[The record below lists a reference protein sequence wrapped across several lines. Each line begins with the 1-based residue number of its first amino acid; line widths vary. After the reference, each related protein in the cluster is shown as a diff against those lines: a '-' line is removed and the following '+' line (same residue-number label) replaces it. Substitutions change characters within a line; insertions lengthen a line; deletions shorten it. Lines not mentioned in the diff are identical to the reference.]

1 MTRPYDYIVG
11 SLADIFDRR
20 MVFDPNADFDAFLKS
35 VPGKWVVYLMA
46 GANDEPVQLL
56 CVKNLRYSLE
66 RRLGAADAAAEKAA
80 AAVEHAID
88 SLQAAG
94 AALGLSRKV
103 NYREIVRRVY
113 WTRVDSAFE
122 ADAAFLEAARAVFPQ
137 TYRGMF
143 GFRPAWFVH
152 VNPQTT
158 FPRYTKTSDPVK
170 QTGVHLGPIEDKHAA
185 QKLVHL
191 AENLFDLCR
200 DYSIL
205 TQAPHGGPCAWRQM
219 NKCVGPCDGSIDLD
233 AYRQLV
239 AFSAAVLADPGD
251 YVREQQRRMK
261 AAAAELRFEVAE
273 RIKAYVEQLAQL
285 GKGPFRH
292 VRPLE
297 RFEYVT
303 LQRGPRAGTAK
314 VFLVTPGRIDQI
326 AALLSE
332 PTHIADLLR
341 QVLAAAHERRE
352 AQEKLDDAGVER
364 IGVVAH
370 HLFQPKAKQGVFLPI
385 ETLDE
390 KSLAK
395 AYRDLLNQKPPEEAV
410 GEGVTKELQ
419 AL

>member
-1 MTRPYDYIVG
+1 MG
-11 SLADIFDRR
+11 SLAEIFDRH
-20 MVFDPNADFDAFLKS
+20 VAFDPAHDFDAFLKS

-66 RRLGAADAAAEKAA
+66 RRLGTVEPTVEKVAEAAEQ
-80 AAVEHAID
+80 VID

-122 ADAAFLEAARAVFPQ
+122 ADAMFLEAARHVFPQ

-152 VNPQTT
+152 ANPWAT
-158 FPRYTKTSDPVK
+158 FPRYTKTNEPVK
-170 QTGVHLGPIEDKHAA
+170 QSGVVLGPIEDKHAA

-205 TQAPHGGPCAWRQM
+205 AQSPHGGPCAWRQM

-233 AYRQLV
+233 AYRQLI
-239 AFSAAVLADPGD
+239 AFSAAVLAEPDD
-251 YVREQQRRMK
+251 YIREQRRRMK

-273 RIKAYVEQLAQL
+273 KIKAYIEQLSQL

-297 RFEYVT
+297 RFQYVT

-314 VFLVTPGRIDQI
+314 VFVITPGRIDQI
-326 AALLSE
+326 AALLGE
-332 PTHIADLLR
+332 PKHIGDLLR
-341 QVLAAAHERRE
+341 QILAAAHEPRD

-370 HLFQPKAKQGVFLPI
+370 HLFQPKARQGVFLPI

-390 KSLAK
+390 KSLTK
-395 AYRDLLNQKPPEEAV
+395 ACRDLLTQKPQEDAV

>member
-1 MTRPYDYIVG
+1 VG
-11 SLADIFDRR
+11 AIADIFDRR
-20 MVFDPNADFDAFLKS
+20 IDFDPDADFEAFLKS

-66 RRLGAADAAAEKAA
+66 RRLGTQEAAAEKTAESLA
-80 AAVEHAID
+80 QQPEMAD
-88 SLQAAG
+88 SLVAAG

-113 WTRVDSAFE
+113 WTRVDSSFE
-122 ADAAFLEAARAVFPQ
+122 ADSVFLEAARVVFPQ

-152 VNPQTT
+152 VNPWTT
-158 FPRYTKTSDPVK
+158 FPRYTKTNDPIK

-205 TQAPHGGPCAWRQM
+205 TQSPHGGPCAWRQM
-219 NKCVGPCDGSIDLD
+219 NKCVGPCDGSIDLE
-233 AYRQLV
+233 AYGQLV
-239 AFSAAVLADPGD
+239 ARSAEVLANPHEEI
-251 YVREQQRRMK
+251 RAQTRRMK
-261 AAAAELRFEVAE
+261 AAAAELRFEAAE
-273 RIKAYVEQLAQL
+273 KIKGYIDQLGQL

-292 VRPLE
+292 VRPLQQ
-297 RFEYVT
+297 FQYVT

-314 VFLVTPGRIDQI
+314 VFLITPGRIDYI
-326 AALLSE
+326 ACLLDE
-332 PTHIADLLR
+332 PKSVADLMR
-341 QVLAAAHERRE
+341 QILAAAHERPDG
-352 AQEKLDDAGVER
+352 AEKLDDAGVER
-364 IGVVAH
+364 IGTVAH
-370 HLFQPKAKQGVFLPI
+370 HLFQPKARQGVFLPI
-385 ETLDE
+385 DSLDE
-390 KSLAK
+390 KQLAK
-395 AYRDLLNQKPPEEAV
+395 AYRDLLNQKPQDDAT

>member
-1 MTRPYDYIVG
+1 MG
-11 SLADIFDRR
+11 SLADIFDHRIE
-20 MVFDPNADFDAFLKS
+20 FDPDADFESFLKS

-66 RRLGAADAAAEKAA
+66 RRLGTSEAAAEKTAEA
-80 AAVEHAID
+80 LAQQPGMAD
-88 SLQAAG
+88 SLVAAG

-113 WTRVDSAFE
+113 WTRVDSTFE
-122 ADAAFLEAARAVFPQ
+122 ADAVFLEAARDVFPQ
-137 TYRGMF
+137 SYRGMF

-152 VNPQTT
+152 VNPWTT
-158 FPRYTKTSDPVK
+158 FPRYTKTNDPIK

-205 TQAPHGGPCAWRQM
+205 TQAPHGGPCPWRQM
-219 NKCVGPCDGSIDLD
+219 NKCVGPCDGSIDLE
-233 AYRQLV
+233 AYGQLV
-239 AFSAAVLADPGD
+239 AHSAAVLADPAEEI
-251 YVREQQRRMK
+251 RAQTRRMK
-261 AAAAELRFEVAE
+261 AAAGELRFEVAE
-273 RIKAYVEQLAQL
+273 KIKSHIAQLGQL

-292 VRPLE
+292 VRPLDDF
-297 RFEYVT
+297 RYVT

-314 VFLVTPGRIDQI
+314 VFVITPGRIEQVACLLGEPKHMAELMRQI
-326 AALLSE
+326 
-332 PTHIADLLR
+332 
-341 QVLAAAHERRE
+341 LAAAHERRDATE
-352 AQEKLDDAGVER
+352 RLDDAGVER

-370 HLFQPKAKQGVFLPI
+370 HLFQPKARQGVFLPI

-390 KSLAK
+390 RSLGK
-395 AYRDLLNQKPPEEAV
+395 AYRDLLNQKPQDEAV

>member
-1 MTRPYDYIVG
+1 VG
-11 SLADIFDRR
+11 ALADIFDHRID
-20 MVFDPNADFDAFLKS
+20 FDPGADFDAFLKS

-66 RRLGAADAAAEKAA
+66 RRLGTAEAAAEKTAESLA
-80 AAVEHAID
+80 GQPGMAD

-94 AALGLSRKV
+94 AALGLTRKV

-122 ADAAFLEAARAVFPQ
+122 ADAIFLEAARHVFPQ

-152 VNPQTT
+152 VNPWTT
-158 FPRYTKTSDPVK
+158 FPRYTKTSDPIK

-185 QKLVHL
+185 GKLVHL

-205 TQAPHGGPCAWRQM
+205 TQSPNAGPCAWRQM
-219 NKCVGPCDGSIDLD
+219 NKCVGPCDGSVDLE
-233 AYRQLV
+233 AYGQLV
-239 AFSAAVLADPGD
+239 AHSAAVLANPQEEI
-251 YVREQQRRMK
+251 REQTRRMK

-273 RIKAYVEQLAQL
+273 KIMAYIDQLAQL
-285 GKGPFRH
+285 GKGPLRH
-292 VRPLE
+292 VRPLQN
-297 RFEYVT
+297 FQHVT

-314 VFLVTPGRIDQI
+314 VFVITPGRIDLIACLLGEPKHIGELMRQI
-326 AALLSE
+326 
-332 PTHIADLLR
+332 
-341 QVLAAAHERRE
+341 LAAAHERRDGV
-352 AQEKLDDAGVER
+352 EKLDETGVER

-370 HLFQPKAKQGVFLPI
+370 HLFQPKARAGVFLPI

-390 KSLAK
+390 KSLSK
-395 AYRDLLNQKPPEEAV
+395 AYRDLLNQKPQDDAV

>member
-1 MTRPYDYIVG
+1 MRP
-11 SLADIFDRR
+11 LADIFDHRIN
-20 MVFDPNADFDAFLKS
+20 FDPDADFEAFLKS

-66 RRLGAADAAAEKAA
+66 RRLGTAQAAAEKTLEALA
-80 AAVEHAID
+80 QQPGMQD
-88 SLQAAG
+88 SLVAAG

-113 WTRVDSAFE
+113 WTRVDSSFE
-122 ADAAFLEAARAVFPQ
+122 ADAIFLEAARAVFPQ

-143 GFRPAWFVH
+143 GFRPAWFIH
-152 VNPQTT
+152 VNPWTT
-158 FPRYTKTSDPVK
+158 FPRYTKTNDPIK

-205 TQAPHGGPCAWRQM
+205 TQAPTGGPCPWKQM
-219 NKCVGPCDGSIDLD
+219 NKCVGPCDGSIDLE
-233 AYRQLV
+233 AYSQLI
-239 AFSAAVLADPGD
+239 AFSATVLADPSD
-251 YVREQQRRMK
+251 YVREQTRRMK

-273 RIKAYVEQLAQL
+273 KIKAYIEQLSQL

-292 VRPLE
+292 VRPLDQ
-297 RFEYVT
+297 FQYVT

-314 VFLVTPGRIDQI
+314 VFVITPGRIEQVACVI
-326 AALLSE
+326 GE
-332 PTHIADLLR
+332 PTHIGELLR
-341 QVLAAAHERRE
+341 QVLAIAHERRDG
-352 AQEKLDDAGVER
+352 AKQLDDNGVER

-385 ETLDE
+385 ATLDE
-390 KSLAK
+390 TSLAK
-395 AYRDLLNQKPPEEAV
+395 AYRDLQNQKPQDQAI